1 MLHQGLICLKA
12 EVKETSLTW
21 SVAWDQFMCIAWLM
35 AELKI
40 DDNIFETCLPLAMEF
55 LTNSVL
61 VDTVTVYGLIVQLRC
76 VHLIKLIKLL
86 INLNTGECAF

>member
-12 EVKETSLTW
+12 EVKESSLTW
-21 SVAWDQFMCIAWLM
+21 SVAWYQFMCIAWMM

-55 LTNSVL
+55 
-61 VDTVTVYGLIVQLRC
+61 
-76 VHLIKLIKLL
+76 
-86 INLNTGECAF
+86 